1 MKNLNK
7 IIGIIGLLFCVLQ
20 PVSAQF
26 RVGLDWSCG
35 IPKNYD
41 NYYYHSYGDEDSY
54 MPTAHVGFSFEY
66 VLPRRIM
73 PLYLPLSIKS
83 GVYYAHYEEE
93 PLENSDNYR
102 YDEPAW
108 GQGIGIPVEVEIKYL
123 INNYIRVYANAGVT
137 LNALFTDYYYDR
149 TDGMDAG
156 DEFTFK
162 AGGTVEAGI
171 EFRNFRIGFGYRS
184 LFSTFYGM
192 DDEKKAGSGFISMGW
207 RFGGNRLFKKT
218 SKLNVY

>member
-1 MKNLNK
+1 MKNINK
-7 IIGIIGLLFCVLQ
+7 IIVIVGLLFCVLQ

-26 RVGLDWSCG
+26 RMGIDWSYG
-35 IPKNYD
+35 IPKSYTYYTHYYD
-41 NYYYHSYGDEDSY
+41 DEENY
-54 MPTAHVGFSFEY
+54 MPTVHVGFSFEY

-83 GVYYAHYEEE
+83 GVYYAHYEEA
-93 PLENSDNYR
+93 PLEGSEYYNYGDA
-102 YDEPAW
+102 YW
-108 GQGIGIPVEVEIKYL
+108 GQGIGIPVVAEVKYL
-123 INNYIRVYANAGVT
+123 INNNIRVYANAGVT
-137 LNALFTDYYYDR
+137 LNVLYLDYLHDR
-149 TDGMDAG
+149 EYEINAG
-156 DEFTFK
+156 DEFAFK

-192 DDEKKAGSGFISMGW
+192 DDEKKVGSGFISMGW

>member
-1 MKNLNK
+1 M
-7 IIGIIGLLFCVLQ
+7 IGLLFCVLQ

-26 RVGLDWSCG
+26 RMGIDWSMG
-35 IPKNYD
+35 IPKNYT
-41 NYYYHSYGDEDSY
+41 YYTRYYDDEESY
-54 MPTAHVGFSFEY
+54 MPTAHAGFSFEY

-83 GVYYAHYEEE
+83 GVYYAHYEEAPME
-93 PLENSDNYR
+93 GSEYYYNYGDA
-102 YDEPAW
+102 YW
-108 GQGIGIPVEVEIKYL
+108 GQGIGIPVVAEVKYL
-123 INNYIRVYANAGVT
+123 INNNIRVYANAGIT
-137 LNALFTDYYYDR
+137 LNVLYLDNLYDR
-149 TDGMDAG
+149 TDEVDVG

-162 AGGTVEAGI
+162 AGGTVETGI